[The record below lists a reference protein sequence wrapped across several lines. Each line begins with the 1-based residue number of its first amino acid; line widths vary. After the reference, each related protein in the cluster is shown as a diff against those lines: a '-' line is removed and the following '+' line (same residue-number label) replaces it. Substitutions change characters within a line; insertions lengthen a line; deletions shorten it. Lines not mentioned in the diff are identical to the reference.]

1 MQVSTVT
8 RVFEERAQRAPDS
21 PFFHCGAPADPWV
34 TPGELDVKSGRLA
47 GGLAAL
53 GVGHGDRV
61 ALLAPNCIEVVE
73 VLLAM
78 AKLGAVQVPL
88 NYWIRGEFLQY
99 QLSDCGARVLIA
111 DRAGYQTAEPLLSGT
126 GIEHVVIIDD
136 QDDEPPSGRLRYAD
150 LAAAD
155 PVPDA
160 VVTPGDLLSIVYTSG
175 TTSKPKGC
183 MLSHGYYTSIAGVY
197 GQDDWIIPGDRTCT
211 PFPLFHSAGQIVGF
225 TAALVHDVS
234 FAVTPEFHASTF
246 MAHAAALDATV
257 LIGIG
262 AFANAIL
269 DQPRRPEDGAH
280 PFRLAIW
287 TPLPAARQHE
297 FEERFR
303 TPVISEGFGQTESL
317 LITKSPVRGRRDR
330 ATSGPA
336 SPLYE
341 VRIVD
346 EEDNPVPAGEAGEI
360 VVRPKDPHTMYSG
373 YWNKPDV
380 TVATWRNLWHH
391 TGDFGRMDE
400 RGFVSFVDRMK
411 DRLRRRGENIS
422 SVHLEE
428 TLRLL
433 PGVADV
439 AVSGLPGELGDDDI
453 KACIVETEPDA
464 LSAAAVFD
472 FLRDRV
478 AYFAIP
484 RYVHI
489 HETLPVNA
497 LQRVMKDRLRAEGVP
512 DGCWDLEKL
521 GLVVARDDRRGAGK
535 ASAPA
540 ATTTAP
546 APVASA

>member
-21 PFFHCGAPADPWV
+21 PFFHCGAPGDPWV

-111 DRAGYQTAEPLLSGT
+111 DRAGYETAEPLLSGT
-126 GIEHVVIIDD
+126 GIEHVVIL
-136 QDDEPPSGRLRYAD
+136 DDEPPSGGFRYAD

-155 PVPDA
+155 PVPA
-160 VVTPGDLLSIVYTSG
+160 AAVTPGDLLSIVYTSG
-175 TTSKPKGC
+175 TTNKPKGC

-197 GQDDWIIPGDRTCT
+197 GQDDWILPGDRTCT

-234 FAVTPEFHASTF
+234 FVVTPEFHASTF

-269 DQPRRPEDGAH
+269 DQPSRDTDGAH

-287 TPLPAARQHE
+287 TPLPVARQHE

-317 LITKSPVRGRRDR
+317 LITKSPVHGRRDR

-346 EEDNPVPAGEAGEI
+346 DEDNPVPTGEPGEI

-373 YWNKPDV
+373 YWNKPEV

-391 TGDFGRMDE
+391 TGDFGRIDAN
-400 RGFVSFVDRMK
+400 GNVSFVDRMK

-422 SVHLEE
+422 SMHIEE

-439 AVSGLPGELGDDDI
+439 AVSGLPGRMGDDDI
-453 KACIVETEPDA
+453 KACIVETSPGA
-464 LSAAAVFD
+464 LSAETVFG
-472 FLRDRV
+472 FLRDRI

-489 HETLPVNA
+489 HESLPTNA
-497 LQRVMKDRLRAEGVP
+497 MHRVMKDRLRAEGVP
-512 DGCWDLEKL
+512 DGCWDLEGM
-521 GLVVARDDRRGAGK
+521 GLVVSRDERRGASK
-535 ASAPA
+535 AA
-540 ATTTAP
+540 ATAT
-546 APVASA
+546 PVASA